1 MSIQITLQIYR
12 NPCKFNGGCLT
23 GVSWRCGCSREQGSR
38 REQNEE
44 ERLLRLFVVVPRALT
59 DSELREHFKQFGDI
73 DYVSI
78 VKDRTTKESKG
89 FGYVK
94 YHRCGSQGVLASMVT
109 V

>member
-1 MSIQITLQIYR
+1 MTVRLL
-12 NPCKFNGGCLT
+12 CF
-23 GVSWRCGCSREQGSR
+23 SREQGSR

-44 ERLLRLFVVVPRALT
+44 ERLLRLFVVVPRAMAE
-59 DSELREHFKQFGDI
+59 SELREHFITFGDI

-94 YHRCGSQGVLASMVT
+94 YHRYVV
-109 V
+109 